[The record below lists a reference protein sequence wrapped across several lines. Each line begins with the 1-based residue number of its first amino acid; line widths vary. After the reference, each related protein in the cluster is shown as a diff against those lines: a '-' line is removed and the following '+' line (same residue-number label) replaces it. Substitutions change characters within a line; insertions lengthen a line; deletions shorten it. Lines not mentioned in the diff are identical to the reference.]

1 MQPQNYT
8 PLIFLTLIIIM
19 AILYQTVKL
28 NSHQYFC
35 LYGKITSCKL
45 ALLIAC
51 VINNIYFTEP
61 TSMENT
67 QSPSPRSSSSSS
79 SLGGPQN
86 PAPHKIIP
94 PGSKVSN
101 PMLQVSCQSSS
112 PSTQTNEC
120 RYVYC
125 DPWRMPKKSKIGTR
139 DSGVGDVLNHT
150 PLTVL

>member
-1 MQPQNYT
+1 
-8 PLIFLTLIIIM
+8 M
-19 AILYQTVKL
+19 AILYQTAKL

-35 LYGKITSCKL
+35 LYDKIISCKL

-79 SLGGPQN
+79 SSEGPQN

-101 PMLQVSCQSSS
+101 PMLRVSYQPSS

-120 RYVYC
+120 RYVYG
-125 DPWRMPKKSKIGTR
+125 DPWRMPKKSKKATEE
-139 DSGVGDVLNHT
+139 
-150 PLTVL
+150 

>member
-1 MQPQNYT
+1 
-8 PLIFLTLIIIM
+8 M
-19 AILYQTVKL
+19 AIPYQTAKL

-35 LYGKITSCKL
+35 LYDKIISCKL

-101 PMLQVSCQSSS
+101 PMLRVSYQPSS
-112 PSTQTNEC
+112 PSTQTNEY
-120 RYVYC
+120 RYVYG
-125 DPWRMPKKSKIGTR
+125 DPWRMPKKSKKATEE
-139 DSGVGDVLNHT
+139 
-150 PLTVL
+150 